1 MPRLLFK
8 GDVYFFGIYTSLAEY
23 KKLVKKTNKRTTTN
37 EQQQQG
43 DSNRH
48 GSVWSEGFSKFW
60 AFWYAIAL
68 VRSDT
73 HMTLSLT
80 SHEDCPPCLKK
91 YYTLCNISLGTW
103 LTLNFPLFMHAV
115 KQSWL
120 FPSSID
126 TESTSPSR
134 CNTDNDADPFT
145 KSEDDQELEVNE
157 TVLEYC

>member
-23 KKLVKKTNKRTTTN
+23 KKLVKKTNKRTTTTRRL
-37 EQQQQG
+37 EQAWLCVVWRLQQ
-43 DSNRH
+43 
-48 GSVWSEGFSKFW
+48 V
-60 AFWYAIAL
+60 
-68 VRSDT
+68 
-73 HMTLSLT
+73 LSLLIRHCFGT
-80 SHEDCPPCLKK
+80 KRYTHDTFSDFTWRLSSCLKK

-103 LTLNFPLFMHAV
+103 LTLNFPLFMHTA

-134 CNTDNDADPFT
+134 CNTDDDADPFT
-145 KSEDDQELEVNE
+145 KSEDNQELEVNE